1 MFFKVKKI
9 EKETNPK
16 WNETYTTMCEYPLSG
31 DLNIQ
36 ILDKGLLKV
45 KQLGKVSLS
54 LSEKVKMNEILE
66 TEIPLEGQGSVH
78 LELYFKTFYS

>member
-1 MFFKVKKI
+1 
-9 EKETNPK
+9 
-16 WNETYTTMCEYPLSG
+16 MCEYPLSG

-45 KQLGKVSLS
+45 KALGKVSLS

-78 LELYFKTFYS
+78 LEIYFKTFFS